1 MQPIVQES
9 MPNVENILVNK
20 PLVDESG
27 STLSL
32 ALKLILFTVF
42 LPQELSFFVAGLR
55 LTSTRLIFIVLTPMV
70 FARLGKKMATGHYR
84 FVASDLFIPMAALW
98 MFIGPT
104 AIYGFNDT
112 VVHSGPIVLEYVTA
126 YMSTRVLLSGK
137 SEALRFIDL
146 LCLITSFVVIDG
158 ILDTMT
164 GRFFTR
170 ELLGQYLGYGNFLKN
185 EDMYRFGLVRAT
197 GPIEHP
203 ILFGFTSAIGLLL
216 AIAIKIRWRTFCIAA
231 CALGLVIAFSS
242 APQQCAIMGFGLLIY
257 SQVFPSL
264 PHKWL
269 LLSIVPVVTAV
280 SLFLST
286 NTPFGHL
293 FELITIDPST
303 AYYRLYIWQS
313 VGPAILQ
320 NPFFAVSDSAYDYQ
334 GSIDSVW
341 LVLSLAYGMPCSIL
355 AALSMIGSCSI
366 PTNGPRARLSNAEER
381 LGTAMGIIIFL
392 IIFMGFTVHFWG
404 SIWILVGLLIG
415 VRAHLGELGRLNQA
429 EEFQGSSAVPRVES
443 GYTLST

>member
-1 MQPIVQES
+1 MQPIVQDS
-9 MPNVENILVNK
+9 MPNVENILANK
-20 PLVDESG
+20 RLVGESG

-55 LTSTRLIFIVLTPMV
+55 LTLTRFIFIILSPIIFV
-70 FARLGKKMATGHYR
+70 RLGKKMAAGHYR
-84 FVASDLFIPMAALW
+84 FVASDLFVTMAALW

-104 AIYGFNDT
+104 VSYGFNDT
-112 VVHSGPIVLEYVTA
+112 FVHSGPVVLEYVIA

-137 SEALRFIDL
+137 SESLRFVDL
-146 LCLITSFVVIDG
+146 LCLIISFVVIDG

-164 GRFFTR
+164 GSFFTR
-170 ELLGQYLGYGNFLKN
+170 ELLGRFFGYGDIPKN
-185 EDMYRFGLVRAT
+185 ADIYRYGLIRAT

-203 ILFGFTSAIGLLL
+203 ILFGFASAIGLLL
-216 AIAIKIRWRTFCIAA
+216 AVAIKIRWRRFCIAA

-257 SQVFPSL
+257 SRVFAGL

-286 NTPFGHL
+286 PTPFGHL
-293 FELITIDPST
+293 FELITIDPAT

-320 NPFFAVSDSAYDYQ
+320 NPFFAVLDSSYDYQ
-334 GSIDSVW
+334 GTIDSVW
-341 LVLSLAYGMPCSIL
+341 LVLSLTYGMPCSIL
-355 AALSMIGSCSI
+355 TALSMIGSCSI

-392 IIFMGFTVHFWG
+392 IMFMGFTVHFWG

-429 EEFQGSSAVPRVES
+429 EDGVPRVGS
-443 GYTLST
+443 GYTLGT